1 MNTLTTLHQE
11 YSILQLYLILGCV
24 GSEKLKTLHAKFTS
38 LMQSRNIL
46 LTSFAEVETT
56 NLPLRF
62 RATLV
67 PQESSGQKV
76 FLCDMSAVL

>member
-1 MNTLTTLHQE
+1 
-11 YSILQLYLILGCV
+11 
-24 GSEKLKTLHAKFTS
+24 
-38 LMQSRNIL
+38 MQTRNIL

-67 PQESSGQKV
+67 PQESSGQKISPYNMIYDDNIV
-76 FLCDMSAVL
+76 RNTSG

>member
-1 MNTLTTLHQE
+1 
-11 YSILQLYLILGCV
+11 
-24 GSEKLKTLHAKFTS
+24 
-38 LMQSRNIL
+38 MQTRNIL

-67 PQESSGQKV
+67 PQESSGQKISPYDV
-76 FLCDMSAVL
+76 ICDDNVVPNQWLNSYNLAAEFSLAC